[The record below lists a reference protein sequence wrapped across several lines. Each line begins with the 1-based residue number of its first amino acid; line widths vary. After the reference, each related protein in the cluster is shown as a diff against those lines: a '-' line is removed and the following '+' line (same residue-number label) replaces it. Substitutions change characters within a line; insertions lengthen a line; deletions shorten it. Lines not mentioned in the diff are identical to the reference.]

1 MAGELPRRIRRRFFR
16 NRTAGRLAAHHLD
29 QVAKLFPGH
38 RPLTQQFQRGLALL
52 VKHRTH
58 NRAFQPLGTG
68 SGIQNHFNTAPQFLL
83 HGRGGSRADMAE
95 AIGAGR
101 SYRTPQRFR
110 HPPHGRMSAYA
121 NGHRRKA
128 AGYNIRND
136 IRLWQHQGQRPRPES
151 GGKRM
156 HQIFQPLR
164 NGGIFFHLTPMM
176 HMNNQRIKRRPSL
189 GFKNPC
195 YRFRV
200 QGICPQ
206 AVYSLRG
213 NPYQRSR
220 TQSFRRT
227 GIQFAVV

>member
-16 NRTAGRLAAHHLD
+16 NRTAGRLAAHPLN

-121 NGHRRKA
+121 NGRPLVTISGMISAFGNTRVS
-128 AGYNIRND
+128 GP
-136 IRLWQHQGQRPRPES
+136 GQNLEASVCTRSFSPS
-151 GGKRM
+151 G
-156 HQIFQPLR
+156 
-164 NGGIFFHLTPMM
+164 T
-176 HMNNQRIKRRPSL
+176 
-189 GFKNPC
+189 
-195 YRFRV
+195 
-200 QGICPQ
+200 
-206 AVYSLRG
+206 AVYFSTSH
-213 NPYQRSR
+213 P
-220 TQSFRRT
+220 
-227 GIQFAVV
+227 